1 MKHETINSI
10 VGVLGLVIASV
21 TAVRQFW
28 PEAERLQVVVEGRAE
43 TGRPIDVSGF
53 GMLRV
58 SDEKPSPLFGPV
70 SWKIRLFNNT
80 DRNLSVVGYQIFQL
94 TEDGAKVSSNAL
106 RDRLS
111 QFDLSLAEQP
121 FPFSIDGFDATAV
134 VISLMVP
141 FEEESEG
148 AEECAEP
155 QVSIQQFERCFFKQ
169 GRDLFGNQV
178 EKIHYDA
185 AAAGMFSVKWN
196 ETTYSPKFLVEFETA
211 SGAVF
216 SAPISYYPF

>member
-1 MKHETINSI
+1 MKHETINSV

-21 TAVRQFW
+21 TAISQFW
-28 PEAERLQVVVEGRAE
+28 PEADRLQVVVEGRTE
-43 TGRPIDVSGF
+43 TGRPIEISGF

-58 SDEKPSPLFGPV
+58 GDEKLSPLFGPV
-70 SWKIRLFNNT
+70 SWKIRLYNGT

-94 TEDGAKVSSNAL
+94 TEDGAKVSSNAF

-111 QFDLSLAEQP
+111 QFDMSLADQP
-121 FPFSIDGFDATAV
+121 FPFSINGYDATAV

-141 FEEESEG
+141 FMAGSSG
-148 AEECAEP
+148 AVECAEP
-155 QVSIQQFERCFFKQ
+155 QVSIQQLERCFFKQ
-169 GRDLFGNQV
+169 GRDLFGNRV
-178 EKIHYDA
+178 EATHYDA
-185 AAAGMFSVKWN
+185 AAPDMFSVKWQ
-196 ETTYSPKFLVEFETA
+196 EATYSPKFLVEFETA